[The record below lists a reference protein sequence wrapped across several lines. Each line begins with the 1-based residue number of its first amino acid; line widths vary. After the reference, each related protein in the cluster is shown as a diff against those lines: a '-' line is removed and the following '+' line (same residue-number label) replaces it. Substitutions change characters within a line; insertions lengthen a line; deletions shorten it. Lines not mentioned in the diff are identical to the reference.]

1 VFKRLDKVHT
11 DIKLF
16 ASFAFFGLVA
26 AGLDFVIYGS
36 LIWVDIHPVLANL
49 ISSSFG
55 IFINYILVSNF
66 TFGIDYRNLRNLVLF
81 FTVAILLL
89 ILASIFLAFLIHS
102 LLLNPLVAKFIT
114 LPLSAVIKY
123 IVNRKYT
130 FN

>member
-1 VFKRLDKVHT
+1 
-11 DIKLF
+11 
-16 ASFAFFGLVA
+16 
-26 AGLDFVIYGS
+26 
-36 LIWVDIHPVLANL
+36 
-49 ISSSFG
+49 
-55 IFINYILVSNF
+55 
-66 TFGIDYRNLRNLVLF
+66 VLF